1 MTRVR
6 FHRSFDLNHLC
17 LLHRWL
23 FEDVYAWAGT
33 IRTVPI
39 IKDRSR
45 FANPRFIEEGASR
58 LFDELREKRQLRT
71 VAAADLPGR
80 LAYYFGELNAL
91 HPFREGNGR
100 TQRLFLRQLLEVRG
114 MLLEWDRVTADEI
127 VAVSIA
133 PIAETTRRCA
143 GYLNVSYHPLKR
155 DPMNEVFPK
164 EA

>member
-39 IKDRSR
+39 IKDRSQ

-58 LFDELREKRQLRT
+58 LFDELREERQLRT
-71 VAAADLPGR
+71 VAAGDLPGR

-133 PIAETTRRCA
+133 THSGNDAPLCRLLERIVSPI
-143 GYLNVSYHPLKR
+143 
-155 DPMNEVFPK
+155 